1 MSGSPIGSR
10 VKGGPGALEFNM
22 SGDQLVNAYTVIRA
36 NIPRVF
42 PNLLMKHD
50 RAMKDLLAEVL
61 QESSH
66 RAGQGGFWFPRAV
79 QSVFGVDPKSVG

>member
-1 MSGSPIGSR
+1 
-10 VKGGPGALEFNM
+10 M
-22 SGDQLVNAYTVIRA
+22 SGDQLVNAYTVI
-36 NIPRVF
+36 
-42 PNLLMKHD
+42 

-66 RAGQGGFWFPRAV
+66 RAGQDGFWFPRAV